1 MIHGVLQSLALQ
13 KFCYRLISCWHLP
26 RISMDNN
33 NNSFIYRL
41 FFMVSVRFSNKS
53 LMLLHPRIFIGH
65 SLHSRSFL
73 KSTRERNC
81 YWVWKIRSRGRGW
94 GERFIFSP
102 PSHLSRSPLPTSTP
116 LLIFLTPGALL
127 LRSLVRSV
135 RLGKERKWL
144 LRRLIGEME
153 PIRELS
159 KMLSVWHVT
168 VTPDLGFHNDCH

>member
-33 NNSFIYRL
+33 NNNSFIYRL
-41 FFMVSVRFSNKS
+41 FFKVSVRFSNKS

-116 LLIFLTPGALL
+116 LLIFAHPRRAPPSLACLICPPGK
-127 LRSLVRSV
+127 
-135 RLGKERKWL
+135 GKEMAATQANWRNGAHKEALQNVECMARNCNAWF
-144 LRRLIGEME
+144 GV
-153 PIRELS
+153 S
-159 KMLSVWHVT
+159 
-168 VTPDLGFHNDCH
+168 

>member
-53 LMLLHPRIFIGH
+53 LMLTPPSNACIAGV
-65 SLHSRSFL
+65 S
-73 KSTRERNC
+73 RERNC
-81 YWVWKIRSRGRGW
+81 ERVWKIRSRGRGW

>member
-73 KSTRERNC
+73 KSTRERN
-81 YWVWKIRSRGRGW
+81 YERVWKIRSRGRGW

-116 LLIFLTPGALL
+116 LLIFSHPRRAPPSLACSICPPGK
-127 LRSLVRSV
+127 
-135 RLGKERKWL
+135 GKEMAATQANN
-144 LRRLIGEME
+144 LRLR
-153 PIRELS
+153 
-159 KMLSVWHVT
+159 
-168 VTPDLGFHNDCH
+168 